1 MARTCLLTA
10 IVLAAGSAIVLYVV
24 LANSGRSP
32 RLEPSENPHVNTP
45 ADSDLLPSE
54 PMPYRRLGAPR
65 EIADRRLP
73 DDLRRFYAQNEGV
86 GLDSDP
92 QRIVRLCKLAEVR
105 AVRWADLHI
114 LGKEKAGRGWE
125 EFAGYRIGVSSFGD
139 EIIYVLNAPV
149 CAAGSIFTL
158 GPDVQGPG
166 GTGPLAIEP
175 SLVLSGN
182 FDEWL
187 RNMDRAGWREYGL
200 TPGDISEL
208 PKARKDRLL
217 RYYKVLN
224 PGIKW
229 EGS

>member
-1 MARTCLLTA
+1 MARTSLLIA
-10 IVLAAGSAIVLYVV
+10 IILAAGSAVVLYVV
-24 LANSGRSP
+24 LANPGRSP
-32 RLEPSENPHVNTP
+32 RPEPSENPHMKTP
-45 ADSDLLPSE
+45 ADSNLLPSD
-54 PMPYRRLGAPR
+54 PMPYRRLVAPR
-65 EIADRRLP
+65 EITDRHLP
-73 DDLRRFYAQNEGV
+73 DDLRRFYAQSEGV

-92 QRIVRLCKLAEVR
+92 ERIVRLCKLAEVK

-114 LGKEKAGRGWE
+114 FGKEQPGPGWE

-139 EIIYVLNAPV
+139 EIIYVLKAPV

-158 GPDVQGPG
+158 GPDVAGPG

-175 SLVLSGN
+175 SLVLSTN

-187 RNMDRAGWREYGL
+187 RNMERAGWREHGL

-208 PKARKDRLL
+208 PKGRKDHLL
-217 RYYKVLN
+217 RYYKGLN